1 MGDRGKPR
9 VVVSA
14 CLLGEPVRYDGTD
27 RRCDAAIR
35 ILGPEVEW
43 VPVCPEAGLG
53 LGVPRETMQLED
65 DPDSPR
71 MRTIQTRIDHTD
83 GMLGWVAACLDRLAA
98 GEVHGFLLKSRS
110 PSCGPHGVPVI
121 AVGPDGVPRVA
132 GGPEQHGSGLFAQQ
146 AGRRFPDAPMADES
160 AISDPDQACLF
171 LDRVRACRDRGL

>member
-14 CLLGEPVRYDGTD
+14 CLLGEPVRYDGNA
-27 RRCDAAIR
+27 RRCDTAIA

-43 VPVCPEAGLG
+43 VPVCPEVGLG

-71 MRTIQTRIDHTD
+71 MRTIGTRVDHTD
-83 GMLGWVAACLDRLAA
+83 GMLMWVGEALDRMA

-110 PSCGPHGVPVI
+110 PSCGPAGVPVF
-121 AVGPDGVPRVA
+121 AMGPDGVTRA
-132 GGPEQHGSGLFAQQ
+132 ADGPEQHGSGLFAQE
-146 AGRRFPDAPMADES
+146 ARLRFPDAPMADE
-160 AISDPDQACLF
+160 AAVDDPDQARLF
-171 LDRVRACRDRGL
+171 LDLVCACRDQDL